1 MRTALAFVTMVKSE
15 EAFLLAL
22 LFSLSLLFTEGA
34 SDTCGGF
41 VSSHMTAEC
50 SAPFSSVA
58 GRCVLP
64 VTAVAGSW
72 VQMRRLCREISGD
85 MVRLRDD
92 NFVKELFIFLRDAE
106 LEVNRFWV
114 QNSPF
119 HGEYFLRDGA
129 LARMTFPGE
138 DPAEVLAEGTKG
150 EGCLLMHIVYHIFFR
165 REPCEQAMHVICEK
179 EGHAVE

>member
-1 MRTALAFVTMVKSE
+1 MRAASAFVSMARSAEV
-15 EAFLLAL
+15 FVLGLLL
-22 LFSLSLLFTEGA
+22 SLSLSFAEGA
-34 SDTCGGF
+34 SDTCGG
-41 VSSHMTAEC
+41 VVYSHMTAEC
-50 SAPFSSVA
+50 GAPFSSVA

-72 VQMRRLCREISGD
+72 AQMRSLCREISGD
-85 MVRLRDD
+85 MVRLRDN

-114 QNSPF
+114 QDSPF

-165 REPCEQAMHVICEK
+165 REPCEQALHVICEK
-179 EGHAVE
+179 EEHAGE

>member
-1 MRTALAFVTMVKSE
+1 MVKSE